1 MLLDLRLIGDGIPV
15 ARLAHP
21 DGLSSTVIDI
31 QDLSVIRARVMFE
44 RLREAFSGR
53 FGIQLQ
59 LQ

>member
-1 MLLDLRLIGDGIPV
+1 MLLDLCLIGDGIPV

-53 FGIQLQ
+53 FGIQ
-59 LQ
+59 